1 MGDFS
6 IELFEAD
13 CHANGVRYW
22 YAHEF
27 MRSLGYDNWDTFSKV
42 VTKAIGS
49 CAMLG
54 IDPSESFE
62 RVSCLEDG
70 KPVKT
75 YKLSR
80 FACFLVSM
88 SADSRKPEVAKA
100 KTILAA
106 IAAQLVEQHVAE
118 NDLGRLET
126 RGNLKLAEKQMGGV
140 AQDAGLKGADF
151 AFFKDAGVRGMYN
164 MSLRDLMARK
174 GVDPK
179 KTLYDFMGLE
189 EMAGNLF
196 RVTQT
201 TARVKTG
208 NIRGIERLKRTAKNV
223 GAEVRE
229 MMIRNSNIAPENL
242 PIAENIATVKGRLK
256 TVNRSMNK
264 LDAQKSL
271 LADQAAVDTVAEFE
285 EED

>member
-6 IELFEAD
+6 IEKFEAD
-13 CHANGVRYW
+13 CHANGMRYW

-42 VTKAIGS
+42 ITKAMGS

-62 RVSCLEDG
+62 RISYVDDG
-70 KPVKT
+70 KTVKT
-75 YKLSR
+75 FKLSR

-100 KTILAA
+100 KAILAA
-106 IAAQLVEQHVAE
+106 IAAQLVEKNVAE

-126 RGNLKLAEKQMGGV
+126 RENLKLAEKQMSGV
-140 AQDAGLKGADF
+140 AQDAGLKGTDF

-164 MSLRDLMARK
+164 MSLRDLMDRK

-201 TARVKTG
+201 TARVKATNVQG
-208 NIRGIERLKRTAKNV
+208 VEKLKKTAKTV

-229 MMIRNSNIAPENL
+229 MMIRNSGIAPENL
-242 PIAENIATVKGRLK
+242 PTAENISAVKGRLK
-256 TVNRSMNK
+256 TVNRSMKK
-264 LDAQKSL
+264 LDAQRNL
-271 LADQAAVDTVAEFE
+271 LADEAAKESEIYIDS
-285 EED
+285 ED